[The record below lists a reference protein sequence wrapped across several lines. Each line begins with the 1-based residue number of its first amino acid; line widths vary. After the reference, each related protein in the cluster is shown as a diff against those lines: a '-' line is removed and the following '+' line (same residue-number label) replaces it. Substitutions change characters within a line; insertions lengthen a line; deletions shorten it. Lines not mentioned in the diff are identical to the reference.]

1 MYTIY
6 ADSSLVYAP
15 NLANEEDG
23 GYAVIDP
30 VVTSEL
36 NAVGSAEFK
45 MPEINP
51 MYDGISKL
59 KSIIKIYDERIEAG
73 ISTRRRIFR
82 GRVLD
87 DEADLWNRKDVYVE
101 GELGFLND
109 SRVRPYTFTGSV
121 SDYFA
126 FLVNQHN
133 SQVEA
138 EKQFRVG
145 RCTVTDANDYITRE
159 SSDYPKTWQEMKD
172 KLLDLLGGYLITRYE
187 VENGQEVEYI
197 DYLAVSGGLSEQDI
211 VFAENLLDIKNF
223 VDATDVYTV
232 LIPLGK
238 SDANTGERLTIKAV
252 NDNKDYIE
260 SDIGIALYGRI
271 TNVITWDDVTEAQ
284 NLLSKGQTQL
294 AEGILSSIT
303 INIGAFD
310 LHLLSIDTEAI
321 KVGKYNRVISVPNKI
336 SAPFQCIK
344 TKVNLKDP
352 GRSEYTFGAAMA
364 TLTGASARNTISGA
378 SAQAAASAAS
388 VAANATANALNIA
401 LGEIADDYVTKVTYD
416 SLEARVAALEG
427 N

>member
-101 GELGFLND
+101 GELGFFND

-121 SDYFA
+121 SEYFA

-133 SQVEA
+133 SQVES
-138 EKQFRVG
+138 EKQFHVG

-260 SDIGIALYGRI
+260 SDIGVALYGRI

>member
-6 ADSSLVYAP
+6 SDNYLVYAP
-15 NLANEEDG
+15 NLANAEDG

-51 MYDGISKL
+51 MYDNISKL
-59 KSIIKIYDERIEAG
+59 KSIIKIYDERVEAG

-87 DEADLWNRKDVYVE
+87 DEADLWNRKDVYAE
-101 GELGFLND
+101 GELGFFND
-109 SRVRPYTFTGSV
+109 SRVRPYSFTGSV
-121 SDYFA
+121 ADYFA
-126 FLVNQHN
+126 FLVTQHN
-133 SQVEA
+133 SQVET

-145 RCTVTDANDYITRE
+145 LCTVTDANDYIVRE

-172 KLLDLLGGYLITRYE
+172 KLLDLLGGYITTRYE
-187 VENGQEVEYI
+187 VENNIEVEYI
-197 DYLAVSGGLSEQDI
+197 DYLAVSGGISEQDI
-211 VFAENLLDIKNF
+211 VFSENLLDIKNF
-223 VDATDVYTV
+223 VDATNVYTV

-238 SDANTGERLTIKAV
+238 SDPNTGERLTIKSV

-260 SDIGIALYGRI
+260 SEIGIALYGRI
-271 TNVITWDDVTEAQ
+271 SEVVTWDDVTQAQ
-284 NLLSKGQTQL
+284 NLLTKGQEQL
-294 AEGILSSIT
+294 EQGILTAVT

-310 LHLLSIDTEAI
+310 LHLLSVETEALS
-321 KVGKYNRVISVPNKI
+321 VGKYNRVISVPHGI

-352 GRSEYTFGAAMA
+352 SRSEYTFGAATT
-364 TLTGASARNTISGA
+364 TLTGTSARNTISGA

-401 LGEIADDYVTKVTYD
+401 LGEIADDYVTKISYN

>member
-87 DEADLWNRKDVYVE
+87 DEADLWNRKDVYAE
-101 GELGFLND
+101 GELGFFND

-133 SQVEA
+133 SQVES
-138 EKQFRVG
+138 EKQFHVG

-284 NLLSKGQTQL
+284 NLLSKGQAQL

>member
-6 ADSSLVYAP
+6 SDNNLVYAP
-15 NLANEEDG
+15 NLANAEDG

-36 NAVGSAEFK
+36 NAVGSAKFK

-51 MYDGISKL
+51 MYDSISKL
-59 KSIIKIYDERIEAG
+59 KSIIKIYDERIESG
-73 ISTRRRIFR
+73 VSTRTRIFR

-87 DEADLWNRKDVYVE
+87 DEADLWNRKDVYAE
-101 GELGFLND
+101 GELAFFND
-109 SRVRPYTFTGSV
+109 SRVRPYSFTGTV
-121 SDYFA
+121 ADYFS
-126 FLVNQHN
+126 FLVTQHN
-133 SQVEA
+133 AQVDA

-145 RCTVTDANDYITRE
+145 VCTVTDANDYIVRE
-159 SSDYPKTWQEMKD
+159 SSEYPKTWQEMKD

-197 DYLAVSGGLSEQDI
+197 DYRAVSGGLSEQDI
-211 VFAENLLDIKNF
+211 VFSENLLNIKNF
-223 VDATDVYTV
+223 VDSTDVYTV

-238 SDANTGERLTIKAV
+238 SDPNTGERLTIKSV
-252 NDNKDYIE
+252 NDGKDYIE
-260 SDIGIALYGRI
+260 SEVGIALYGRI
-271 TNVITWDDVTEAQ
+271 SNVIMWDDVTHAQ
-284 NLLSKGQTQL
+284 NLLTKAQTQL
-294 AEGILSSIT
+294 TEGILTSIT
-303 INIGAFD
+303 INISAFD
-310 LHLLSIDTEAI
+310 LHLLSIDTEGI
-321 KVGKYNRVISVPNKI
+321 KVGKYNRVISVPHRI

-344 TKVNLKDP
+344 TNVNLKDP
-352 GRSEYTFGAAMA
+352 SRSEYTFGAATA

-378 SAQAAASAAS
+378 SALVAASAAS

-401 LGEIADDYVTKVTYD
+401 LGEIADDYVTKTTYD

>member
-51 MYDGISKL
+51 MYDNVSKL

-73 ISTRRRIFR
+73 VSTRRRIFR

-87 DEADLWNRKDVYVE
+87 DEADLWNRKNVHAE
-101 GELGFLND
+101 GELGFFND

-121 SDYFA
+121 SDYFT

-133 SQVEA
+133 SQVES
-138 EKQFRVG
+138 EKQFNVG
-145 RCTVTDANDYITRE
+145 ICTVTDANNYIVRE

-172 KLLDLLGGYLITRYE
+172 KLLDLLGGYLIPRYE
-187 VENGQEVEYI
+187 VEGGVEVEYL

-211 VFAENLLDIKNF
+211 VFSENLLDIKNF

-238 SDANTGERLTIKAV
+238 ADANTGERLTIKSV
-252 NDNKDYIE
+252 NDNNDYIE
-260 SDIGIALYGRI
+260 SEIGIALYGRI
-271 TNVITWDDVTEAQ
+271 SSVVTWDDVTQAQ
-284 NLLSKGQTQL
+284 NLLTRGQEQL
-294 AEGILSSIT
+294 AEGILSAIT

-310 LHLLSIDTEAI
+310 LHLLSIDTEALE
-321 KVGKYNRVISVPNKI
+321 VGKYNRVISVPHKI

-378 SAQAAASAAS
+378 AASAAASAAN

-401 LGEIADDYVTKVTYD
+401 LGEIADDYVTKVTYNN
-416 SLEARVAALEG
+416 LEARVAALEG

>member
-6 ADSSLVYAP
+6 ADNSLVYAP
-15 NLANEEDG
+15 NLANVEDG

-36 NAVGSAEFK
+36 NAVDSAEFK
-45 MPEINP
+45 LPKINP

-59 KSIIKIYDERIEAG
+59 KSIIKIYDERIESG
-73 ISTRRRIFR
+73 ITTRTRIFR

-87 DEADLWNRKDVYVE
+87 DESDLWNRKDVYVE
-101 GELGFLND
+101 ADLGFFND
-109 SRVRPYTFTGSV
+109 SRVRPYNFTGSV
-121 SDYFA
+121 EDYFA

-133 SQVEA
+133 SQVET
-138 EKQFRVG
+138 EKQFHVG
-145 RCTVTDANDYITRE
+145 ICTVSDPNNYIVRE

-172 KLLDLLGGYLITRYE
+172 KLLDLLGGYLTTRYE
-187 VENGQEVEYI
+187 IEDGEEVEYI
-197 DYLAVSGGLSEQDI
+197 DYLAVSGGLSDQDI

-223 VDATDVYTV
+223 VDAADVYTV

-238 SDANTGERLTIKAV
+238 SDSNTGERLTIKTV
-252 NDNKDYIE
+252 NEGRDYIE
-260 SDIGIALYGRI
+260 SEIGIALYGRI
-271 TNVITWDDVTEAQ
+271 SSVVTWDDVTQAQ
-284 NLLSKGQTQL
+284 NLLTKGQAQL
-294 AEGILSSIT
+294 AEGILSAIT

-310 LHLLSIDTEAI
+310 LHLLSIDTEALE
-321 KVGKYNRVISVPNKI
+321 VGKYNRVISVPHKI

-344 TKVNLKDP
+344 TKINLKDP

-378 SAQAAASAAS
+378 AASAAASAAN

>member
-51 MYDGISKL
+51 MYDNISKL

-73 ISTRRRIFR
+73 VSTRRRIFR

-87 DEADLWNRKDVYVE
+87 DEADLWNRKDVYAE
-101 GELGFLND
+101 GELGFFND

-121 SDYFA
+121 SDYFS
-126 FLVNQHN
+126 FLVTQHN
-133 SQVEA
+133 SQVESN
-138 EKQFRVG
+138 KQFHVG
-145 RCTVTDANDYITRE
+145 ICTVTDSNDYIVRE

-172 KLLDLLGGYLITRYE
+172 KLLALLGGYITTRYE
-187 VENGQEVEYI
+187 VENNIEVEYI
-197 DYLAVSGGLSEQDI
+197 DYLAVSGGISEQDI
-211 VFAENLLDIKNF
+211 VFSENLLDIKNF
-223 VDATDVYTV
+223 VDATNVYTV

-238 SDANTGERLTIKAV
+238 SDPNTGERLTIKSV

-260 SDIGIALYGRI
+260 SEIGIALYGRI
-271 TNVITWDDVTEAQ
+271 SEVVTWDDVTQAQ
-284 NLLSKGQTQL
+284 NLLTKGQEQL
-294 AEGILSSIT
+294 EQGILTAIT

-310 LHLLSIDTEAI
+310 LHLLSVETESLM
-321 KVGKYNRVISVPNKI
+321 VGKYNRVISVPHGI

-352 GRSEYTFGAAMA
+352 SRGEYTFGAATT
-364 TLTGASARNTISGA
+364 TLTGTSAKNTMSGA

-401 LGEIADDYVTKVTYD
+401 LGEIADDYVTKISYN